1 MVRGEKVDIVPRIPV
16 LMHFG
21 ADYLGVSY
29 AEFASCAEV
38 MFEVNRKLVEDFGFD
53 QLDIMSDPF
62 RETSAYGGNI
72 TYMETTIPKCSSPL
86 KDSKDIGLLLAG
98 DPYTSARLKAA
109 VDCVG
114 LYREFGDKVYSIT
127 GWVEGPA
134 AEAADLRGV
143 EQFLLDL
150 MDDEAFSSALMDRCI
165 DGAIAY
171 ARAQVEAGCDTIGIG
186 DSIASQISAGMYE
199 RLVFGYEK
207 RLVDA
212 IHEMGVL
219 VRLHICGNINHLL
232 PPIAELGIDIIDC
245 DWQVDME
252 LARRLLGSQVT
263 LTGNIDPVENVMRSE
278 PKRIR
283 EELMEIYKKVGNPYF
298 VNAGCEV
305 PVGTP
310 LENLRAL
317 CEPIEAK

>member
-1 MVRGEKVDIVPRIPV
+1 MVRGKKVDFVPRIPV

-38 MFEVNRKLVEDFGFD
+38 MFKVNRKLVEDFGFD
-53 QLDIMSDPF
+53 QLDILSDPY

-72 TYMETTIPKCSSPL
+72 TYMETTIPKCTRPL
-86 KDSKDIGLLLAG
+86 KDSKDMGLLQVP

-109 VDCVG
+109 VDCIG
-114 LYREFGDKVYSIT
+114 LYKEFGNQLYSIT

-150 MDDEAFSSALMDRCI
+150 IDDEAFSSALMDRCI

-171 ARAQVEAGCDTIGIG
+171 AQAQVDAGCDTIGVG
-186 DSIASQISAGMYE
+186 DAIASQISAPMYE
-199 RLVFGYEK
+199 RLVLGHEK
-207 RLVDA
+207 RLVNA
-212 IHEMGVL
+212 IHEMGAL

-232 PPIAELGIDIIDC
+232 PPIAALGIDIIDC

-263 LTGNIDPVENVMRSE
+263 LTGNLDPVEDIMRSN
-278 PKRIR
+278 PKKIR
-283 EELMEIYKKVGNPYF
+283 EGFQTIYKKVGNPYF
-298 VNAGCEV
+298 VNAGCEI

>member
-1 MVRGEKVDIVPRIPV
+1 MVRGEKVDFVPRIPV

-29 AEFASCAEV
+29 ADFARSAET
-38 MFEVNRKLVEDFGFD
+38 MFKVNRKLVADFGFD
-53 QLDIMSDPF
+53 QLDILSDPY

-72 TYMETTIPKCSSPL
+72 TYMETTIPKCTRPL
-86 KDSKDIGLLLAG
+86 KNSKDMQLLKTP
-98 DPYTSARLKAA
+98 DPYTSPRLKAA
-109 VDCVG
+109 VDCIA
-114 LYREFGDKVYSIT
+114 LYKNFGHQIYSIT

-143 EQFLLDL
+143 EQFLFDL
-150 MDDEAFSSALMDRCI
+150 MDDEPFSSALMDRCI

-171 ARAQVEAGCDTIGIG
+171 ARTQVSAGCDTIGIG
-186 DSIASQISAGMYE
+186 DAIASQISAPMYE
-199 RLVFGYEK
+199 RLVLKHEK

-212 IHEMGVL
+212 IHEMGAL

-232 PPIAELGIDIIDC
+232 PSIAELGIDIIDC

-252 LARRLLGSQVT
+252 LTRRLLGQKVT
-263 LTGNIDPVENVMRSE
+263 LTGNLDPVEAVMRSN
-278 PKRIR
+278 PKKIR
-283 EELMEIYKKVGNPYF
+283 EDFQTIYKKVGNPYF
-298 VNAGCEV
+298 VNAGCEI
-305 PVGTP
+305 PVSTP
-310 LENLRAL
+310 PENLQAL

>member
-1 MVRGEKVDIVPRIPV
+1 
-16 LMHFG
+16 
-21 ADYLGVSY
+21 
-29 AEFASCAEV
+29 
-38 MFEVNRKLVEDFGFD
+38 
-53 QLDIMSDPF
+53 
-62 RETSAYGGNI
+62 
-72 TYMETTIPKCSSPL
+72 
-86 KDSKDIGLLLAG
+86 
-98 DPYTSARLKAA
+98 
-109 VDCVG
+109 
-114 LYREFGDKVYSIT
+114 
-127 GWVEGPA
+127 
-134 AEAADLRGV
+134 
-143 EQFLLDL
+143 
-150 MDDEAFSSALMDRCI
+150 MDDEMFSSELMDRCV

-171 ARAQVEAGCDTIGIG
+171 AKAQVDAGCDTIGIG
-186 DSIASQISAGMYE
+186 DAIVSQVSAPMYE
-199 RLVFGYEK
+199 SLVFAHEK

-232 PPIAELGIDIIDC
+232 PSITELGIDIIDF

-263 LTGNIDPVENVMRSE
+263 LTGNLDPVENVMRSE

-283 EELMEIYKKVGNPYF
+283 QELLEIYKKVGNPYF

-317 CEPIEAK
+317 CEPIEAI